1 MTNVSNQKKFN
12 RSAYMGAVNRIA
24 HRIRKVRGGN
34 WSEALKSAHAMLRN
48 NKATLV
54 TFSKV
59 SGEQTTRVV
68 CFEWTAFVEP
78 KGSGRPRPAGL
89 RIAADLSKVA
99 AGEYPVISFYE
110 NRVLSSEAL

>member
-1 MTNVSNQKKFN
+1 MMNVSKKKNFN
-12 RSAYMGAVNRIA
+12 RSSYMSAVNRIA
-24 HRIRKVRGGN
+24 HRIRKVRGLN

-48 NKATLV
+48 NKAELV

-68 CFEWTAFVEP
+68 CFNWAVFVEP

-89 RIAADLSKVA
+89 KVAADLAKVA

-110 NRVLSSEAL
+110 NRVLASEAL